1 MEEVKCIW
9 KSKYS
14 SDLPTEFLSRL
25 ECELSKYENDPGAG
39 STHALSC
46 AEEITKSRIRDLN
59 HQLRN
64 EEFFFEVLSAVINDR
79 KYRQSGDGK
88 MDVSEMYAKVN
99 KPAKVKISDSPKQN
113 HSKNLSDQPVTIS
126 NKDQLPGHADRP
138 YEEIEFRNSEIDFPA
153 PDKPSPKMEGKK
165 KARGSVKD
173 KIKMFERS
181 DSSSGDENT
190 NALVSIEGEYA
201 RLAKP
206 SVSPKPSPSSQRRKN
221 VNEYEEISFPFLAS
235 NKKPEDSSC
244 PKIQS
249 KQITSAID
257 KPYADIKS
265 VSDSSVKQ
273 EGYACLVDQPL
284 ETKSVNNNHQRK
296 PGPPVPVRR
305 TKGKETNYSDKIV
318 VKPTVAPTLKYSDQE
333 PQLSSS
339 LRHKL
344 INEDANNSIDKFKP
358 GDPCLKIDESCGGI
372 EGDYCSIK
380 SLNTD
385 KKHVTLV
392 QVTSGNGSEKEI
404 NRFGKHNHSF
414 KIISVSRPQRE
425 VSRSTEDLSKSETE
439 KLSRSLSKSTDDI
452 NPEGHYAEL
461 KYSRSNSDAKDEAS
475 AEKMKKMFGHKEGIN
490 LKSDDDSREQVVGK
504 QFKTLSSSSESE
516 EDLGRTV
523 VVDVED
529 TTDEKT
535 ETVEDTEAMSKVK
548 DKKRNRVPDYEKWA
562 FQTLLT
568 QTGISVAENENLTDV
583 GSDDET
589 PYDNVATIDK
599 TEVVSGQ
606 SDDSGVCESTE
617 TSSTPDEKEKLYAEV
632 NELVPGEMG
641 PTDVSRPKA
650 TESASSVGSRISTA
664 CKCTYSIN

>member
-1 MEEVKCIW
+1 MEEVKCAW

-14 SDLPTEFLSRL
+14 SDLPTEFISRL

-39 STHALSC
+39 SIHALSC
-46 AEEITKSRIRDLN
+46 AVEITKSRIRELN

-79 KYRQSGDGK
+79 KHRESGDGK
-88 MDVSEMYAKVN
+88 LDVSEMYAKVN
-99 KPAKVKISDSPKQN
+99 KPAKVKSIDSPIQN
-113 HSKNLSDQPVTIS
+113 HSKNMSDKPVTNS
-126 NKDQLPGHADRP
+126 NKGQLPGLADGV
-138 YEEIEFRNSEIDFPA
+138 YEEIEIRNTEIDNPA
-153 PDKPSPKMEGKK
+153 PNMESRK
-165 KARGSVKD
+165 KARGSVKA

-181 DSSSGDENT
+181 DSSSGEENT
-190 NALVSIEGEYA
+190 NAVARIEGEYA

-206 SVSPKPSPSSQRRKN
+206 LVSPKPSPSSQRRKN
-221 VNEYEEISFPFLAS
+221 INEYEEISLPFLPS

-249 KQITSAID
+249 KQTTSTID
-257 KPYADIKS
+257 TPYADIKS
-265 VSDSSVKQ
+265 VSDSYIKQ
-273 EGYACLVDQPL
+273 ERYACLADQPL
-284 ETKSVNNNHQRK
+284 ETNSVNNNHPRK

-305 TKGKETNYSDKIV
+305 TKGKETNNSDKIV

-344 INEDANNSIDKFKP
+344 ISEDAKKSMDTFKP
-358 GDPCLKIDESCGGI
+358 DDPCLKIDESCGGI
-372 EGDYCSIK
+372 EGDYCSIR

-404 NRFGKHNHSF
+404 NKLGKHNHSF
-414 KIISVSRPQRE
+414 KIISVSRAQRE
-425 VSRSTEDLSKSETE
+425 FSRSTEDLSKSETG
-439 KLSRSLSKSTDDI
+439 KVTRSLSKSTDDI
-452 NPEGHYAEL
+452 NQEGHYAEL
-461 KYSRSNSDAKDEAS
+461 NYSGSNIDPKDEAS
-475 AEKMKKMFGHKEGIN
+475 AEKMKKLFGRKEGSN
-490 LKSDDDSREQVVGK
+490 LKSDDDSAEQVIGK

-529 TTDEKT
+529 ITDEK
-535 ETVEDTEAMSKVK
+535 EIVEDTEAMSRVR
-548 DKKRNRVPDYEKWA
+548 DKRRNRVPDYEKWT

-589 PYDNVATIDK
+589 PYDNVNNIVDK

-632 NELVPGEMG
+632 NEVGPGELG
-641 PTDVSRPKA
+641 PMDAIRPKA
-650 TESASSVGSRISTA
+650 TESGSSAGSRISTS
-664 CKCTYSIN
+664 CKCTYSINKIC